1 MRKVMNENPGASVP
15 DEPTRQNEHVPDLE
29 QGQELRA
36 LSVWSIGWVFLK
48 IGTTAFGGL
57 GAALAIIER
66 ELVDRRQV
74 LSSDDVTEALTYT
87 KLLPGSTVVQVV
99 SYLGYKLG
107 GWPGSALATVAFVLP
122 SAAMMMILAAG
133 YIAATVLPNLGPA
146 INGLTAAVIGLLL
159 ATAYRL
165 GRSNI
170 RNPLTG
176 IITIG
181 AFLSA
186 ILLGINAAFIVI
198 AAGLVGIPFLTSAS
212 AKPEKA
218 PEGGR

>member
-1 MRKVMNENPGASVP
+1 
-15 DEPTRQNEHVPDLE
+15 
-29 QGQELRA
+29 
-36 LSVWSIGWVFLK
+36 LK

-66 ELVDRRQV
+66 ELVERRQV
-74 LSSDDVTEALTYT
+74 LTAADVTEALTYT

-107 GWPGSALATVAFVLP
+107 SWPGSAIATVAFVLP
-122 SAAMMMILAAG
+122 SAAMMILLAAG

-159 ATAYRL
+159 ATTYRL

-170 RNPLTG
+170 RNPLAG
-176 IITIG
+176 IIAIV
-181 AFLSA
+181 AFLAA

-198 AAGLVGIPFLTSAS
+198 GAGIIGIPFLSPSSTRT
-212 AKPEKA
+212 EKA
-218 PEGGR
+218 AGGGR